1 VAKQVLIPQFQQH
14 IDQVVNI
21 NGWINNKRSSGSII
35 FLQIR
40 DGFDTVQAVAS
51 KKDLPAQTFDSL
63 EKITIESSVSIT
75 GIVKNEPRSP
85 NGFELQ
91 ITDAQ
96 IICLS
101 PEDYPIQKKRDGSK
115 HSIQFLFNYRH
126 LHLRSQ
132 RQWAIL
138 RVRNNI
144 INSIYS
150 FLSEKEFTKIDSPI
164 LTPNACEGTTTLFEV
179 PYTPAWEDN
188 AKDGPHVYLTQS
200 GQLYLESAIMSFSR
214 VFDFGP
220 VFRAEK
226 SKTRRHL
233 NEFWMMDAEM
243 AFFDH
248 AQNMK
253 LQEELT
259 QRIINDVLSKCSK
272 ELEILKRDTSA
283 LEKCTDKKYQ
293 IITHKEAIKIL
304 QRLGSD
310 IKDRDDLGADDE
322 TILTKQFDTPIF
334 VEKYPREAKA
344 FYMKD
349 DPEDNSRVLNADM
362 LAPEGYGEVIGGS
375 QREDNYDVLIEK
387 IKKEKLDM
395 DDFQWYLDLRKYGS
409 VPHSGFGIG
418 LERYVRWICGLTHI
432 RETIPFP
439 RTMKR
444 IRP

>member
-1 VAKQVLIPQFQQH
+1 MAEKVLITQFPQY
-14 IDQVVNI
+14 VNKEVNI
-21 NGWINNKRSSGSII
+21 NGWLNNRRSSGSII
-35 FLQIR
+35 FLEIR
-40 DGFDTVQAVAS
+40 DGYGTVQAIAS
-51 KKDLPAQTFDSL
+51 KNDISKELFQQL
-63 EKITIESSVSIT
+63 EKLTVESSVSVT
-75 GIVKNEPRSP
+75 GKVKEEPRSP
-85 NGFELQ
+85 TGFELLISDGKVLCQ
-91 ITDAQ
+91 
-96 IICLS
+96 S

-126 LHLRSQ
+126 LHIRTP

-138 RVRNNI
+138 RIR
-144 INSIYS
+144 NSIIKSIYE
-150 FLSEKEFTKIDSPI
+150 FLDENLFVKIDSPI
-164 LTPNACEGTTTLFEV
+164 LTPNACEGTTTLFDV
-179 PYTPAWEDN
+179 PYTPAWDEN

-200 GQLYLESAIMSFSR
+200 GQLYLEAAIMSFSR

-248 AQNMK
+248 SQNMK
-253 LQEELT
+253 LQEQLT
-259 QRIINDVLSKCSK
+259 QRIVKNALSECGQ
-272 ELEILKRDTSA
+272 ELAILKRDISA
-283 LEKCTDKKYQ
+283 LEKCVDKKYE
-293 IITHKEAIKIL
+293 IITHTEAIKIL
-304 QRLGSD
+304 QKLGSD

-322 TILTKQFDTPIF
+322 TILTKQFETPIF
-334 VEKYPREAKA
+334 VEKYPKEVKA

-349 DPEDNSRVLNADM
+349 DPHDDSRVLNADM

-375 QREDNYDVLIEK
+375 QREDNYDILIEK
-387 IKKEKLDM
+387 VKKEKLNM

-418 LERYVRWICGLTHI
+418 LERYVRWIGGLSHI

>member
-1 VAKQVLIPQFQQH
+1 MAKQVLIPQFQQH